1 MSFLQDRLLPQ
12 RQADLAAL
20 QVPETFPRTRIPLP
34 AFQKPQGKHLL
45 WIAEVKRASP
55 SLGDIALAL
64 SPETVAREYVA
75 HGAGMLSVL
84 TEPHFF
90 KGSFEVLA
98 AVRAAVPDCPLLM
111 KDFVMDPRQVQRG
124 YLAGADAFLL
134 MVAFLSAA
142 PFCELYQLGC
152 ELGMTPLVEIHT
164 HAELMQLQ
172 HWVHTGRIPSP
183 PCIGVNHRCLHQLSL
198 HPTRSAELYPA
209 LRQAFPEA
217 LLIAESG
224 LQTPEAVAQMQS
236 IGYEGVLI
244 GSALMGSGTP
254 GETLGAWKVQ
264 VKAQT
269 GDGVA
274 P

>member
-12 RQADLAAL
+12 RQTDVAAL
-20 QVPETFPRTRIPLP
+20 QVPRLFAHTRTPLP
-34 AFQKPQGKHLL
+34 AFQKPQGKGLL

-55 SLGDIALAL
+55 SLGAIALDL
-64 SPETVAREYVA
+64 SPEAVAQDYVA

-90 KGSFEVLA
+90 KGSFEVLE

-111 KDFVMDPRQVQRG
+111 KDFVIDPRQLQRG

-134 MVAFLSAA
+134 IVALLSAA
-142 PFCELYQLGC
+142 QFCELYQLGC
-152 ELGMTPLVEIHT
+152 ALGMTPLVEIHT
-164 HAELMQLQ
+164 SAELLQLQ
-172 HWVHTGRIPSP
+172 HWVHTGQIPAP

-224 LQTPEAVAQMQS
+224 LQTPEAVAQMQAL
-236 IGYEGVLI
+236 GYEGVLI

-254 GETLGAWKVQ
+254 GETLGHWQ
-264 VKAQT
+264 AQT
-269 GDGVA
+269 HAQVGVT